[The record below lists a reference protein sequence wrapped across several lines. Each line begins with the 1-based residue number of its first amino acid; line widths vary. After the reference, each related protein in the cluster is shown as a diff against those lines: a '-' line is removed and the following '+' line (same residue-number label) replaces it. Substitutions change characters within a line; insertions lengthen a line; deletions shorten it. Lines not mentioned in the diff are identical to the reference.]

1 MKVNSVN
8 GPIDTKDIGRTLIHE
23 HLASVDLSMINA
35 FSDWLSEE
43 EMYSNFCER
52 VERIKNYG

>member
-35 FSDWLSEE
+35 FLIGSVKKKCIRNFVKGLSA
-43 EMYSNFCER
+43 
-52 VERIKNYG
+52 